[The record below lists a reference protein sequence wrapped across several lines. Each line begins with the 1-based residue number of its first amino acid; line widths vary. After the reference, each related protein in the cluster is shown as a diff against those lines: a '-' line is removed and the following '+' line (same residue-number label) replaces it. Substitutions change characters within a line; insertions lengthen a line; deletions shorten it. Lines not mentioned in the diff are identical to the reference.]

1 MLLYSVSIITNFVIP
16 KCDKQKTD
24 KKYHTFSSK
33 AGTRPTIPTTVG
45 TVIEEVRAIYAPPK
59 FLDPISTFASRV
71 Y

>member
-1 MLLYSVSIITNFVIP
+1 VTN
-16 KCDKQKTD
+16 KKQ

-71 Y
+71 YWKFVGKCPAAGICL